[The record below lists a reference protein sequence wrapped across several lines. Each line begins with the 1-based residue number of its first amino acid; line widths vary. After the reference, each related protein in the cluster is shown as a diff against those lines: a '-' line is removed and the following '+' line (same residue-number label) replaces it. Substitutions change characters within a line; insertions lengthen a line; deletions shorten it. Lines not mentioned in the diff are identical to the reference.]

1 MRTAHDDSGNDRS
14 ETRLATMPGDF
25 SPLSAKRHLGGDDAT
40 FRVKVIPAP
49 AAGSFVPHPVPATA
63 AGGLS
68 GEGHA
73 EGPPTITVRKEGDR
87 VAGIR
92 IQCSCGQ
99 VIDLACTYS

>member
-1 MRTAHDDSGNDRS
+1 MA
-14 ETRLATMPGDF
+14 GDF
-25 SPLSAKRHLGGDDAT
+25 SPLSTKRPAGGDSAS
-40 FRVKVIPAP
+40 FRVKVVP
-49 AAGSFVPHPVPATA
+49 AAAAGAFVPHPIPTPALHGSGG
-63 AGGLS
+63 AG
-68 GEGHA
+68 HP